1 MAPNQKQKEQ
11 GNQTVE
17 EQKQAAQ
24 NQKPKSYEAHPAGS
38 QEAHKVK
45 PAPPV
50 CEGCWRWP
58 VFQDKCWYYWD
69 GKKYCTMWSSD
80 PNELPPM

>member
-1 MAPNQKQKEQ
+1 MAYKQKQKS
-11 GNQTVE
+11 
-17 EQKQAAQ
+17 EQKQEGKPAA
-24 NQKPKSYEAHPAGS
+24 KSYEPQATEPQA
-38 QEAHKVK
+38 APKVK

-58 VFQDKCWYYWD
+58 VFEDKCWYYWN

-80 PNELPPM
+80 PNELPPL